1 MQQLFPHLWDII
13 LVLPLILMVLQ
24 RKQEKVNIKRTNGV
38 LYIKLDDEDFQQ
50 VLDMSTLDKTFHV
63 PLTFGASLNAKGAPQ
78 RQFKGKLSNLYVE
91 IF

>member
-1 MQQLFPHLWDII
+1 
-13 LVLPLILMVLQ
+13 MVLQ